1 MVRVFIAIEMPEEVR
16 SKMNE
21 VQDRLRACT
30 AKLTF
35 VDPSNTHMTLKFI
48 GEINQGTL
56 EQIRVAFRALH
67 FDPFPV
73 EISGVSLN
81 PRKRP
86 RIVWAEG
93 EDAGRGARIQE
104 EIDEMLSP
112 LGIEKESR
120 PFRPHV
126 TLARIKKYDLSLK
139 SAVNDVEKV
148 SFGSFTVERILLK
161 ESNLT
166 PEGPVYTIID
176 EVKG

>member
-1 MVRVFIAIEMPEEVR
+1 MVRVFIAIDMPEEVR
-16 SKMNE
+16 GKMNE
-21 VQDRLRACT
+21 VQDRLRACA
-30 AKLTF
+30 AKMTF
-35 VDPSNTHMTLKFI
+35 VDPLNTHMTLKFI

-56 EQIRVAFRALH
+56 EEIRVAFRALN

-73 EISGVSLN
+73 EISGVALN

-93 EDAGRGARIQE
+93 EDAGCGARIQE
-104 EIDEMLSP
+104 KIDEMLSP
-112 LGIEKESR
+112 FGIEKELR

-126 TLARIKKYDLSLK
+126 TLARIKKYDPSLK
-139 SAVNDVEKV
+139 RSVNDVENV
-148 SFGSFTVERILLK
+148 SFGSFTVEKILLK
-161 ESNLT
+161 ESILT